1 MRRSRIATPA
11 GPGTTKDAVN
21 SRKTTHHTTPSHQA
35 GHLPPSPTSSSH
47 QGHPFGPRTPVPTPA
62 NPPTGLA
69 PAHHNSLQCSKPAAA
84 HNPHTYEG
92 TQYLVS
98 ARGHSQWVRNMRVA
112 GGGELR
118 VGRRIR
124 TFTAV
129 EIADDEQKL
138 IVRAYLEQWGWEVN
152 QYFQGITAK
161 STDTELLA
169 ACPDHPVF
177 RITVEG

>member
-1 MRRSRIATPA
+1 MSQPYYLQGNAFNVRMNSIIGWLARHGVSLLGSAEMSVRGRKSGQMQRIP
-11 GPGTTKDAVN
+11 VN
-21 SRKTTHHTTPSHQA
+21 S
-35 GHLPPSPTSSSH
+35 
-47 QGHPFGPRTPVPTPA
+47 
-62 NPPTGLA
+62 
-69 PAHHNSLQCSKPAAA
+69 
-84 HNPHTYEG
+84 HTYEG

-118 VGRRIR
+118 VGRKIR

-129 EIADDEQKL
+129 EIADDEQKVL
-138 IVRAYLEQWGWEVN
+138 IVRAYLERWGWEVN

-161 STDTELLA
+161 STDAELLA

-177 RITVEG
+177 RITEG